1 MKKPTLLDRLLISLG
16 VGLYIVSGIDGV
28 AKRRVQKKQLHAEL
42 SGLMESGQRLFETCK
57 DGESMPPSRSSTYP
71 WDKGDS
77 FLRRSQEWE
86 ARVILALKDGGMMD
100 EVPVF
105 VTPVSSVTFQVNREA
120 QTGDLNYRAAI
131 NLRSR
136 LYRLENIIERLFPHK
151 ARELEAITKNAKDTL
166 AKLQTE
172 LEKYR

>member
-1 MKKPTLLDRLLISLG
+1 MKKPSILDRLLISIG

-28 AKRRVQKKQLHAEL
+28 AKRRVQKKRLHAKL
-42 SGLMESGQRLFETCK
+42 SALMESGQRLFETCK
-57 DGESMPPSRSSTYP
+57 DGECMPPQRTYQ
-71 WDKGDS
+71 DRDDS

-86 ARVILALKDGGMMD
+86 AEVILALKDGGMMD
-100 EVPVF
+100 EVPIF
-105 VTPVSSVTFQVNREA
+105 VTPVSSVTFEVNIEA

-151 ARELEAITKNAKDTL
+151 ARELEAITKKAKDTL
-166 AKLQTE
+166 AKLQSE